1 MKELVFSIDTSRS
14 KNLTLLLLRALH
26 LTLFYLLQCNMYLP
40 TYFRIHGAAMPISLD
55 LRNFFRQVF
64 CLSCKSFTIMTIK
77 GPKVKPLKNLFFFI
91 FQFSVA
97 IALPWSFHNISYINN
112 MFFLFPFLRAF
123 FWFLARRFR
132 CLDRRS

>member
-1 MKELVFSIDTSRS
+1 MSQLCGVKFSLNLFTEEVCPWLQEKMKELVFSIDTSRS
-14 KNLTLLLLRALH
+14 EISDPPTLGALH

-77 GPKVKPLKNLFFFI
+77 GPKVKPLKNLFFF
-91 FQFSVA
+91 FLHLSVFSCNCTLL
-97 IALPWSFHNISYINN
+97 IIS
-112 MFFLFPFLRAF
+112 
-123 FWFLARRFR
+123 
-132 CLDRRS
+132 